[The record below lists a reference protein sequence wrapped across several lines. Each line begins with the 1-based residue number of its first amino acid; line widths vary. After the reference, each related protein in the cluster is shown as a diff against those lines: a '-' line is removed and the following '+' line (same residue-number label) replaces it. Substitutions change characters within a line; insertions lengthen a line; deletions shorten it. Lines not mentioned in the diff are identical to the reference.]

1 MSSLENVDSKI
12 SFTSLLLYLSY
23 SDINMSKSVRMS
35 YNLHKEF
42 LTKAIRAPLGFS
54 CDICLFR
61 LWISSSKTRDASSS

>member
-1 MSSLENVDSKI
+1 MSSLEDVDSKI
-12 SFTSLLLYLSY
+12 SFTSLLLYLSH
-23 SDINMSKSVRMS
+23 SDINMSKSVKMS

-42 LTKAIRAPLGFS
+42 MKKAIGAPLDFS